1 MKKVVWLAWFV
12 ASLGC
17 SSSSAISGPGGDGGG
32 PGPDA
37 VAPFQHDLVVSMQLT
52 VPAGN
57 ELHQCQL
64 LALPNDTDVSVVGI
78 SHRYTAGSHHF
89 LVFATD
95 LDTIPT
101 DLEGQYDCTRGDES
115 IMAHTRGVLYAAQ
128 SPNGEGKF
136 PPGVGFGLKAH
147 QVLMLQT
154 HYLNTTPRDL
164 ENEASVGFDV
174 APPGSISIQA
184 GFLVFYDPFI
194 YLPPQGMASAGMRCG
209 VPNDINFLAG
219 STHYHQ
225 RGQGM
230 RVWLDPSP
238 AMPSSAPLFETH
250 DWEHAPNLIGPI
262 PIAAGSSIRVQCDY
276 SNSDVAEVF
285 QGPNAATSEMCVFAG
300 LYYPKLDGG
309 FEDCYQA
316 SFAGTGTHTCSE
328 QLTCIQACP
337 AGDAPQFAPGGV
349 IVGPCWEKCIA
360 MGCDG
365 GTDALLALTTC
376 VGDQCQAEC
385 QAGTCDA
392 CAVAKC
398 GPNVNACFGHA
409 CP

>member
-1 MKKVVWLAWFV
+1 MLMKKLACF
-12 ASLGC
+12 ACLLAPLGC
-17 SSSSAISGPGGDGGG
+17 SSSSVPGNTPGGDAGG
-32 PGPDA
+32 DA
-37 VAPFQHDLVVSMQLT
+37 AAFEHDLVVSMQLT

-78 SHRYTAGSHHF
+78 AHKYTAGSHHF

-115 IMAHTRGVLYAAQ
+115 IMAHTRGILYAAQ

-136 PPGVGFGLKAH
+136 PPGVGFEVKAH

-154 HYLNTTPRDL
+154 HYLNQTRRDL
-164 ENEASVGFDV
+164 DAKASVGFDV
-174 APPGSISIQA
+174 APPGSTSIQA

-230 RVWLDPSP
+230 RVWLDSDP
-238 AMPSSAPLFETH
+238 AMPTSAPLFETH

-262 PIAAGSSIRVQCDY
+262 PIAAGSSFRIQCDY
-276 SNSDVAEVF
+276 VNPDVAEVF

-300 LYYPKLDGG
+300 LYYPKVTRD
-309 FEDCYQA
+309 FETCYDA
-316 SFAGTGTHTCSE
+316 SFVGTGTHTCSE
-328 QLTCIQACP
+328 QLSCIQACP
-337 AGDAPQFAPGGV
+337 TGDAPQFSPGGV

-360 MGCDG
+360 MGCEG
-365 GTDALLALTTC
+365 ATDAVLALTTC
-376 VGDQCQAEC
+376 VGNQCRTEC
-385 QAGTCDA
+385 EAGSCNA
-392 CAVAKC
+392 CALAKC
-398 GPNVNACFGHA
+398 GPEANACLGHA